1 MMLNSKNLKSFSLL
15 VLLGA
20 ASGCDT
26 TGSLPKPAKGYYG
39 KETLGELPSAT
50 DATKN
55 ADVISLVQASGDMPT
70 YRVKLDTTV
79 RSGDTMACALK
90 AGEIVDAIAE
100 RGTTFLIQA
109 QRTSLARP
117 CDNSGDADFVEGYV
131 AQSDLE
137 QVSQATSDAQQI
149 GSMQPQT
156 VTTITPTPSPQNLEC
171 ESVKYGSYIKKNDAK
186 SSFGKM
192 VAYSKVISGKPNM
205 IPGALWRA
213 GGDEFLLRVKGKAE
227 KWKVQAFNKSKK
239 KKMDEKI
246 ISAASVKSEKDG
258 EFEIPFK
265 KFVDDPNNWVGA
277 SIEVVITPQSS
288 DGADGKKTCIQKINL
303 LSPLVLDFSGKESIE
318 THSLANS
325 DTHFDLNADGVAEQ
339 VGWVNGKN
347 AAFLTLDLNNNGQV
361 DNGSEL
367 FGEAT
372 VRKNKQRVAKD
383 GFDALAQHDSNEDGR
398 IDAAD
403 PVFKKL
409 SLWFDRNQNGKS
421 EKGEIISISRRKI
434 TWISLAYKHE
444 SRDRALQHSESLIPN
459 DVRLSAR
466 FAASGCP
473 NGVCKIY
480 DIFFGSMTTQ
490 VLSKK

>member
-1 MMLNSKNLKSFSLL
+1 MLNSKNLKSFSLL

-26 TGSLPKPAKGYYG
+26 TGNLPKPAKGYYG

-117 CDNSGDADFVEGYV
+117 CENSGDADFVEGYV

-265 KFVDDPNNWVGA
+265 KFVDDPNDWIGA

-288 DGADGKKTCIQKINL
+288 DGADGKKNLHSKNQSFESTCSRL
-303 LSPLVLDFSGKESIE
+303 L
-318 THSLANS
+318 
-325 DTHFDLNADGVAEQ
+325 
-339 VGWVNGKN
+339 
-347 AAFLTLDLNNNGQV
+347 GQ
-361 DNGSEL
+361 
-367 FGEAT
+367 
-372 VRKNKQRVAKD
+372 
-383 GFDALAQHDSNEDGR
+383 R
-398 IDAAD
+398 I
-403 PVFKKL
+403 
-409 SLWFDRNQNGKS
+409 
-421 EKGEIISISRRKI
+421 
-434 TWISLAYKHE
+434 Y
-444 SRDRALQHSESLIPN
+444 
-459 DVRLSAR
+459 
-466 FAASGCP
+466 
-473 NGVCKIY
+473 
-480 DIFFGSMTTQ
+480 
-490 VLSKK
+490 